1 MAMVRVNSAAW
12 GAPAQQQAVA
22 RASARSKERGKSRIV
37 GKQERLEGWAAI
49 RAIIVAYTHA
59 QARLPCPPTITDF
72 LGKSFL
78 IATWISPSA
87 RSLVFALPCAAVLA
101 AAVPSYPLGPLWLG
115 AALLAYGAAL
125 LRWPNAWLL
134 LVPAALPVL
143 DLTPWTGRFY
153 LDEFDAMLAVTVLV
167 LSVRGHDAT
176 TPAGIEPRARRWLAL
191 FCLSTLAALVIGAW
205 PFHALGLNSFNHYY
219 SPWNGARLAKGLGWA
234 LMLWPSLREALA
246 RDVVKT
252 QRRFA
257 LGMGLGVSAAA
268 LAVMWERAAFPGL
281 LNFDS
286 GYRVV
291 GLFSAM
297 HTGGACIE
305 AYFALALPFV
315 AWWTLSSRRWPQ
327 RLAGAAM
334 LGAGSYA
341 LLVTYARAGYLAA
354 LAALLV
360 LALAPRLRPR
370 RTAPH
375 RALRAAALVAL
386 LATLAWTVGSGE
398 AMQRRFSSNA
408 HDLALRAGHWVDA
421 LRMID
426 RAPAAWLAGMGL
438 GRYPRTYFQRSEEGV
453 APTYLALQQEAG
465 NRYVALAAG
474 APVYLE
480 QLAAVAPGQRYQLR
494 LRVRSADTDAEI
506 SVPVCEKW
514 MLYSR
519 RCNWLRFAVGD
530 TGGAWR
536 ELGASFTRPTRP
548 LPWHG
553 IGAPAKLSLTSEA
566 EGSRI
571 DIDEVSLRDGQ
582 GRELLRNGDFSD
594 GMDRW
599 FFSSDNHLP
608 WHLENTWVQLAFE
621 QGLAGLATFAGLLAC
636 AALALWR
643 RLRAGDP
650 YAPALAAALA
660 GFVTLS
666 LLDSVFDFPRISV
679 VVFLLLLQAVFNN
692 KKIMHFGM

>member
-1 MAMVRVNSAAW
+1 
-12 GAPAQQQAVA
+12 
-22 RASARSKERGKSRIV
+22 
-37 GKQERLEGWAAI
+37 
-49 RAIIVAYTHA
+49 
-59 QARLPCPPTITDF
+59 
-72 LGKSFL
+72 L
-78 IATWISPSA
+78 IATWT
-87 RSLVFALPCAAVLA
+87 SLASRRGALRALPCAGVLA
-101 AAVPSYPLGPLWLG
+101 AVVPSYPLGPAWLG
-115 AALLAYGAAL
+115 AALLAVGALL

-153 LDEFDAMLAVTVLV
+153 LDEFDALLAVTVLV
-167 LSVRGHDAT
+167 LAARA
-176 TPAGIEPRARRWLAL
+176 PAVAPRAAIDGAARRWLAL
-191 FCLSTLAALVIGAW
+191 FCLSSVAALALGAW
-205 PFHALGLNSFNHYY
+205 PLHAPGHLNAFNHYY
-219 SPWNGARLAKGLGWA
+219 SGWNGLRLAKGLGWA
-234 LMLWPSLREALA
+234 LLLWPSLRDALA
-246 RDVVKT
+246 ADVAAT

-305 AYFALALPFV
+305 AYFALTLPLL
-315 AWWTLSSRRWPQ
+315 AWWTLGSRRWPQ

-375 RALRAAALVAL
+375 RALRAAALVTL
-386 LATLAWTVGSGE
+386 LAALAWTVASGE
-398 AMQRRFSSNA
+398 AMQRRFASNA

-426 RAPAAWLAGMGL
+426 GTPAAWLAGMGL

-453 APTYLALQQEAG
+453 APTYLALEQEAG

-480 QLAAVAPGQRYQLR
+480 QLAAVAPGQRYQRR
-494 LRVRSADTDAEI
+494 LRVRSVDADAQV

-536 ELGASFTRPTRP
+536 ELGASFTRPARP
-548 LPWHG
+548 APWHG
-553 IGAPAKLSLTSEA
+553 IGAPAKLSLFSEA
-566 EGSRI
+566 EGSRV
-571 DIDEVSLRDGQ
+571 DIDDVSLRDGQ
-582 GRELLRNGDFSD
+582 GRELLRNGDFSA

-621 QGLAGLATFAGLLAC
+621 QGLAGLATFAGLVAC

-660 GFVTLS
+660 AFVTLS
-666 LLDSVFDFPRISV
+666 LLDSLFDFPRIGL

-692 KKIMHFGM
+692 KKIMPSGM

>member
-1 MAMVRVNSAAW
+1 MIATW
-12 GAPAQQQAVA
+12 TDP
-22 RASARSKERGKSRIV
+22 
-37 GKQERLEGWAAI
+37 
-49 RAIIVAYTHA
+49 
-59 QARLPCPPTITDF
+59 ARLPRTRAA
-72 LGKSFL
+72 LS
-78 IATWISPSA
+78 
-87 RSLVFALPCAAVLA
+87 ALPCALVLA
-101 AAVPSYPLGPLWLG
+101 AVVPAYPLGPAWLA
-115 AALLAYGAAL
+115 AALLAYGAIL

-153 LDEFDAMLAVTVLV
+153 LDEFDALLAVTGLV
-167 LSVRGHDAT
+167 LAWRGPGA
-176 TPAGIEPRARRWLAL
+176 PAEAGIGRTARVWLAL
-191 FCLSTLAALVIGAW
+191 LCLSTVAALAIGAW
-205 PFHALGLNSFNHYY
+205 PWHAPGLNSFNNYY
-219 SPWNGARLAKGLGWA
+219 SAWNGARLAKGLGWA
-234 LMLWPSLREALA
+234 LLLRPALGAALA

-257 LGMGLGVSAAA
+257 LGMGLGVAAAA

-315 AWWTLSSRRWPQ
+315 AWWTLGSRRWPQ
-327 RLAGAAM
+327 RLAGLAM

-360 LALAPRLRPR
+360 LALAPLLQPR
-370 RTAPH
+370 RRAPR
-375 RALRAAALVAL
+375 RALRAAVLVGL
-386 LATLAWTVGSGE
+386 LFTLAWTVASGV
-398 AMQRRFSSNA
+398 AMQRRFAGNL
-408 HDLALRAGHWVDA
+408 HDLEVRAGHWVDA
-421 LRMID
+421 LGMID
-426 RAPAAWLAGMGL
+426 RTPAAWLAGMGL
-438 GRYPRTYFQRSEEGV
+438 GRYPRTYFQRSDEGV
-453 APTYLALQQEAG
+453 APTYIALHEEAG

-474 APVYLE
+474 APLYLE
-480 QLAAVAPGQRYQLR
+480 QLADVAPGHGYRLR
-494 LRVRSADTDAEI
+494 LRVRSADADAEI

-519 RCNWLRFAVGD
+519 RCNWLRFPVGD

-536 ELGASFTRPTRP
+536 QLDAWFIRPARAP
-548 LPWHG
+548 AKHG
-553 IGAPAKLSLTSEA
+553 IAAPAKLSLFSEA

-571 DIDEVSLRDGQ
+571 DIDDVSLRDAG
-582 GRELLRNGDFSD
+582 GRELLRNGGFGA

-599 FFSSDNHLP
+599 FFASDNHLP

-621 QGLAGLATFAGLLAC
+621 QGLAGLAAFSGLACC

-650 YAPALAAALA
+650 YAPALGAALA
-660 GFVTLS
+660 AFVALS
-666 LLDSVFDFPRISV
+666 LLDSLFDFPRIS
-679 VVFLLLLQAVFNN
+679 LLVYWLLFQAMLND
-692 KKIMHFGM
+692 KKTMPKGIQG